1 MLVVDIS
8 ISLYSFVPID
18 IYSVYLSNTEWVTEK
33 WVPGL
38 CKNFGNLLDEGHEGK
53 LDVDGSLDFIY
64 SRIRSDV
71 H

>member
-1 MLVVDIS
+1 MTVEIYAKYFFIS
-8 ISLYSFVPID
+8 YIH
-18 IYSVYLSNTEWVTEK
+18 SVYLSNTEWVTEK